1 MEATGS
7 KSRTKQRKRKT
18 QGSFELFA
26 ELFYFRRHK
35 TSASIKTLSLL
46 ANASLNGCSLYQT
59 PLCEGRPAP
68 YCVGPSGLK
77 VLFLPFFKVKVRFCP
92 QVEID
97 KLDYHHFLPLFF
109 DGLSETTH
117 PYAVLARQGVH
128 DMLEHGGPRILPV
141 IPQLIMP
148 IKSKCPPLRLYN
160 PHTPRPFPQGSLRLL
175 MSVHLHR
182 VVLPL
187 KGSSNYLEAT

>member
-1 MEATGS
+1 M
-7 KSRTKQRKRKT
+7 
-18 QGSFELFA
+18 
-26 ELFYFRRHK
+26 
-35 TSASIKTLSLL
+35 
-46 ANASLNGCSLYQT
+46 
-59 PLCEGRPAP
+59 
-68 YCVGPSGLK
+68 
-77 VLFLPFFKVKVRFCP
+77 
-92 QVEID
+92 EID

-148 IKSKCPPLRLYN
+148 IKSKCPLRLYN
-160 PHTPRPFPQGSLRLL
+160 PHTSQPFSQESLRLL
-175 MSVHLHR
+175 MSFHLHR
-182 VVLPL
+182 VFLPL

>member
-1 MEATGS
+1 MA
-7 KSRTKQRKRKT
+7 
-18 QGSFELFA
+18 A
-26 ELFYFRRHK
+26 H
-35 TSASIKTLSLL
+35 SIKRPCVKVDLL
-46 ANASLNGCSLYQT
+46 
-59 PLCEGRPAP
+59 PH
-68 YCVGPSGLK
+68 CVGPSGLK
-77 VLFLPFFKVKVRFCP
+77 VLFLPYFKVNVHFCP

-109 DGLSETTH
+109 NGLSETTH

-148 IKSKCPPLRLYN
+148 IKSKCLPHRLYN
-160 PHTPRPFPQGSLRLL
+160 PHTPQPFPQEALRLL

-182 VVLPL
+182 VFLPL
-187 KGSSNYLEAT
+187 KGSSNYLKAT

>member
-1 MEATGS
+1 MA
-7 KSRTKQRKRKT
+7 
-18 QGSFELFA
+18 
-26 ELFYFRRHK
+26 
-35 TSASIKTLSLL
+35 LS
-46 ANASLNGCSLYQT
+46 
-59 PLCEGRPAP
+59 EGRQLGLPS
-68 YCVGPSGLK
+68 VRLGLSGLAL
-77 VLFLPFFKVKVRFCP
+77 LFTLYVDVNVHLCP

-148 IKSKCPPLRLYN
+148 IKSKWLF
-160 PHTPRPFPQGSLRLL
+160 TALL
-175 MSVHLHR
+175 PGGLGVC
-182 VVLPL
+182 
-187 KGSSNYLEAT
+187 